1 MEQQKNGELDL
12 IYVFSKFKKI
22 FIGWVVLVFNAID
35 YILKKWII
43 ITILI
48 VIGLGLGYLTQ
59 DNYKP
64 NKKATAL
71 VRINFDTV
79 GYVYSEINLIN
90 EKVKEKDSVFF
101 LNMGLRGDTI
111 QLMELEITPIVNL
124 NDILGRYELNDRKL
138 EGLLKNLEFDDEN
151 IKIYETFNSEYYFHT
166 LELTL
171 SNNANQETLDK
182 TIEYINSNKVLEKLK
197 ESIIKDIKSQIEN
210 NLTSIKQID
219 DVINAYKT
227 NESISSPSGQIFVV
241 DKNFS
246 IFQLFEIKREFQAK
260 NASLKKFLVYAKD
273 IVVVVNKPKIIEEK
287 LGLIG
292 NKMLYYPLLFVFIF
306 LLFSFCRF
314 SYYSLREIANSTK
327 NK

>member
-1 MEQQKNGELDL
+1 MEQQKNEELDL
-12 IYVFSKFKKI
+12 IYVFSKVKKI

-210 NLTSIKQID
+210 NLTSIKQIG

-246 IFQLFEIKREFQAK
+246 IFQLFEIKIEFQEK
-260 NASLKKFLVYAKD
+260 NERLKKFLVYAKD
-273 IVVVVNKPKIIEEK
+273 IVVVVNKPKIIEDK

-292 NKMLYYPLLFVFIF
+292 NKMLYYPFLFVFIF

-327 NK
+327 NN